1 MRTSSHKNGQT
12 INNTLIRNMTTSTT
26 SVKLTHLEQKV
37 SDKYPMYSTMRNQ
50 KLKKLI
56 VKMFDFGSND
66 LLDVIP
72 TVISFDELSN
82 TLITERLKSLF
93 LTDFKKKI
101 AHLETQVVE
110 AENKL
115 HLAEDIID
123 NASLDSF

>member
-1 MRTSSHKNGQT
+1 
-12 INNTLIRNMTTSTT
+12 MTTSTT